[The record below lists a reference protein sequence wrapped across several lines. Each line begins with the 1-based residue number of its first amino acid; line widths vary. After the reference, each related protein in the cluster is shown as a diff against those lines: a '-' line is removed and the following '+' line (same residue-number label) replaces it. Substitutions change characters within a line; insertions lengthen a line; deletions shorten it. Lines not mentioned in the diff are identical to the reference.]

1 MMRLLNTSPHIV
13 VGEPYP
19 FERKYF
25 AYLFRWARL
34 LDRREWP
41 KRWVGR
47 SFGSLTQ
54 EERTPLMGPLRGFRE
69 ICCAHPAASRRCRST
84 ASTWHGG
91 SSRTVPGRS
100 KGIERASATT
110 PRSTWTRGSST
121 WRSCHRSRSSSCFA
135 TPVTPI
141 SRSGHSTGSGASLA
155 TRAHDVARGLQVQGG
170 PAGLVHRPAAG
181 SDALD
186 PRSPALRRGPRP
198 GMESRRDQREAK
210 QPRGREAGT
219 VDHRANQWC
228 PGLAD
233 TSVERGGGG
242 GRGPPD
248 VDPANRRPEFGAR
261 IAIDWLIRSVVHDDE
276 LIRGRVDPALHRRRE
291 QRIVLAISRRML
303 YAAMTRETSG
313 VVRAAPPGTRCACPA
328 PRRANVAGPG
338 GARHR
343 ARR

>member
-1 MMRLLNTSPHIV
+1 MPDAAVRARACRARSTSLVYRRRPLRRPTRVGAKDGARPAILIEGDGEDGYAERGGCRGARSRPRARATARAEPGRLLHARREHADDAPAQYVSAYR
-13 VGEPYP
+13 GRRADP

-41 KRWVGR
+41 KRWDGR

-54 EERTPLMGPLRGFRE
+54 EERTPLIGPLRGFRE

-155 TRAHDVARGLQVQGG
+155 TRAYDVARGLQS
-170 PAGLVHRPAAG
+170 RE
-181 SDALD
+181 DRLD
-186 PRSPALRRGPRP
+186 WFIDRQ
-198 GMESRRDQREAK
+198 RD
-210 QPRGREAGT
+210 
-219 VDHRANQWC
+219 
-228 PGLAD
+228 
-233 TSVERGGGG
+233 
-242 GRGPPD
+242 
-248 VDPANRRPEFGAR
+248 
-261 IAIDWLIRSVVHDDE
+261 
-276 LIRGRVDPALHRRRE
+276 
-291 QRIVLAISRRML
+291 RM
-303 YAAMTRETSG
+303 RW
-313 VVRAAPPGTRCACPA
+313 
-328 PRRANVAGPG
+328 
-338 GARHR
+338 
-343 ARR
+343 

>member
-1 MMRLLNTSPHIV
+1 MARMDTQKGEGVAAPVAAPEREQPLVPILVDYFTRDGSTLMMRLLNTSPHIV

-25 AYLFRWARL
+25 VYLFRWARL

-155 TRAHDVARGLQVQGG
+155 TRAYDVARGLQSREDRLDWFIDRQRDRMRWIHD
-170 PAGLVHRPAAG
+170 LLR
-181 SDALD
+181 SDEV
-186 PRSPALRRGPRP
+186 P
-198 GMESRRDQREAK
+198 
-210 QPRGREAGT
+210 
-219 VDHRANQWC
+219 
-228 PGLAD
+228 
-233 TSVERGGGG
+233 
-242 GRGPPD
+242 
-248 VDPANRRPEFGAR
+248 
-261 IAIDWLIRSVVHDDE
+261 
-276 LIRGRVDPALHRRRE
+276 
-291 QRIVLAISRRML
+291 
-303 YAAMTRETSG
+303 
-313 VVRAAPPGTRCACPA
+313 
-328 PRRANVAGPG
+328 
-338 GARHR
+338 
-343 ARR
+343 

>member
-155 TRAHDVARGLQVQGG
+155 TRAPRCGPRTPSPGRTGWTGSSTGSGIGCAGSTISCAPTRSPPEDGVATRPARGE
-170 PAGLVHRPAAG
+170 AA
-181 SDALD
+181 
-186 PRSPALRRGPRP
+186 
-198 GMESRRDQREAK
+198 
-210 QPRGREAGT
+210 
-219 VDHRANQWC
+219 
-228 PGLAD
+228 
-233 TSVERGGGG
+233 
-242 GRGPPD
+242 
-248 VDPANRRPEFGAR
+248 
-261 IAIDWLIRSVVHDDE
+261 
-276 LIRGRVDPALHRRRE
+276 
-291 QRIVLAISRRML
+291 
-303 YAAMTRETSG
+303 
-313 VVRAAPPGTRCACPA
+313 PGTRGGHRRPSRQPVVPG
-328 PRRANVAGPG
+328 PRGYLG
-338 GARHR
+338 
-343 ARR
+343 